1 MDSLSITPARVS
13 FRLWFSSVSAIPEPV
28 INTATFKNIRLR
40 GGFVVVSVE
49 IVSEP
54 MVDALGREAI
64 AKTGIV
70 GMKFNLLVRAGL
82 DERELSVTLYH
93 EILEAAAAAS
103 ADPPASERDFNE
115 ADFERTAYAMH
126 ETLVEASPENLNRM
140 LQLHGFGEE

>member
-1 MDSLSITPARVS
+1 MIDA
-13 FRLWFSSVSAIPEPV
+13 
-28 INTATFKNIRLR
+28 ATFKNTQLR
-40 GGFVVVSVE
+40 GGFVILTVGFTD
-49 IVSEP
+49 EP

-70 GMKFNLLVRAGL
+70 GMTFDLLIRAGL

-93 EILEAAAAAS
+93 EILEAAAVAS
-103 ADPPASERDFNE
+103 PHPPDSVIDFNE

-126 ETLVEASPENLNRM
+126 NELGGASPENLNRM